1 MKKTPARKRAAGVK
15 ASPVRRKK
23 AGAVKAGG
31 TGNAGRVGG
40 IAVDPSDPSGN
51 TIAIQPVK
59 IS

>member
-1 MKKTPARKRAAGVK
+1 MKKTSAKKRAAGVK
-15 ASPVRRKK
+15 ALPVRRKK

-31 TGNAGRVGG
+31 NAGRIGG

>member
-1 MKKTPARKRAAGVK
+1 MKKTAKKRAAAVK
-15 ASPVRRKK
+15 ALPVRRKK

-31 TGNAGRVGG
+31 NANAGRIGG

-51 TIAIQPVK
+51 TIALQPVK